1 MYNVIASFT
10 SSTCHTWILL
20 KSRDGKKYIVQFR
33 YCIGTIYKAVL
44 EVATVV
50 LIYLQL
56 LQSKNSCNS
65 QTLHS
70 ETKTQ
75 TEFEISVTWAEM
87 TSLQPKE
94 KLSTTK

>member
-1 MYNVIASFT
+1 M
-10 SSTCHTWILL
+10 L
-20 KSRDGKKYIVQFR
+20 K
-33 YCIGTIYKAVL
+33 L
-44 EVATVV
+44 ATVV

-75 TEFEISVTWAEM
+75 AEFGISVTGAER

-94 KLSTTK
+94 NIARQSEVKLCTTLYHIP